1 MHEML
6 QNELHMVAML
16 NWSDHD
22 CNSNNLQ
29 SPFPFQRYEDY
40 SRQYAGKLL
49 VILVTADDQKIFDK
63 SVTKVNMKSKCIY
76 FHKFLRR
83 KIYLYM
89 LFQIKLYIL
98 FYKNKKDK

>member
-16 NWSDHD
+16 NWSDRD

-40 SRQYAGKLL
+40 SRQYTGKLL
-49 VILVTADDQKIFDK
+49 VILVTADDQKIFYK
-63 SVTKVNMKSKCIY
+63 SVTKDNMKSKCTLST
-76 FHKFLRR
+76 FLKILMC

-89 LFQIKLYIL
+89 LFQIKL
-98 FYKNKKDK
+98 